1 MMDILVL
8 IMTIVVC
15 FSLVS
20 IIIKIAM
27 EEVPDVKKYI
37 ECDKCGKLI
46 EKSCNKYILPKNRVL
61 KKRPFGVSYLCFDC
75 EYEMRN
81 ENGRSEKNI

>member
-1 MMDILVL
+1 MIDILML
-8 IMTIVVC
+8 IIGIVVC
-15 FSLVS
+15 
-20 IIIKIAM
+20 IISAGAVIKIAA
-27 EEVPDVKKYI
+27 EEVPHAKKYI